1 MVVTVL
7 DKSADLPFQV
17 SAQEVV
23 LQEKADL
30 HGLVLSLDFALGLRV
45 MRRKVPNEERGDQ
58 ETDNPKTP
66 VAAASRR
73 RLNSDRCRT

>member
-45 MRRKVPNEERGDQ
+45 MRR
-58 ETDNPKTP
+58 
-66 VAAASRR
+66 AANMILAFVFKIVG
-73 RLNSDRCRT
+73 RLGRDVG

>member
-30 HGLVLSLDFALGLRV
+30 HGLVPSLDFALGLRV
-45 MRRKVPNEERGDQ
+45 MRR
-58 ETDNPKTP
+58 
-66 VAAASRR
+66 AANMILAFVFKIVG
-73 RLNSDRCRT
+73 RLGRDVG